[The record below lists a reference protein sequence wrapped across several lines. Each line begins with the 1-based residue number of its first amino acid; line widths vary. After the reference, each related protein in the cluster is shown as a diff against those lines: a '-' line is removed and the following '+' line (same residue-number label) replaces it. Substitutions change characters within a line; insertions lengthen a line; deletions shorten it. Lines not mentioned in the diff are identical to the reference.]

1 MLGGETSGVRGSANF
16 SFNTSAS
23 TGSGFGVGLENNT
36 WINISDSYEFANNEG
51 LSITLPSAPAQA
63 TTDINQAN
71 KTMYIYVDI
80 PSGKGLSSSVT
91 YNSSTS
97 PDHRWII
104 LAE

>member
-1 MLGGETSGVRGSANF
+1 
-16 SFNTSAS
+16 SAS
-23 TGSGFGVGLENNT
+23 TGSGFGVGLSNNT
-36 WINISDSYEFANNEG
+36 WINISDNYEFTSNEG
-51 LSITLPSAPAQA
+51 LSISLPAAPGQTA
-63 TTDINQAN
+63 TDIGQAN

-80 PSGKGLSSSVT
+80 PAGKGLTSDVT